1 MGTRPASALHPGRP
15 QRWNPVLSSSLSTP
29 LLSLFTLAL
38 ALSQSPF
45 LFSPRVLCGKLS
57 FLDLLSGRLVKSE
70 LLSVCVAVG
79 AAGLESRTSTMSD
92 DDDGDDMPQ
101 LVASSSSESESDDD
115 GPTVLD
121 AACLSHALRAL
132 SFPLLPEEG
141 GRAAEPRGTAA
152 PGRLLA
158 EIAQRAPWCIA

>member
-1 MGTRPASALHPGRP
+1 
-15 QRWNPVLSSSLSTP
+15 
-29 LLSLFTLAL
+29 
-38 ALSQSPF
+38 
-45 LFSPRVLCGKLS
+45 
-57 FLDLLSGRLVKSE
+57 
-70 LLSVCVAVG
+70 
-79 AAGLESRTSTMSD
+79 MSD

-132 SFPLLPEEG
+132 SFPLLPEED

-152 PGRLLA
+152 PGRLQA

>member
-1 MGTRPASALHPGRP
+1 MKLLVQGPSFWKTRE
-15 QRWNPVLSSSLSTP
+15 T
-29 LLSLFTLAL
+29 
-38 ALSQSPF
+38 
-45 LFSPRVLCGKLS
+45 
-57 FLDLLSGRLVKSE
+57 E

-132 SFPLLPEEG
+132 SFPLLPEED

>member
-1 MGTRPASALHPGRP
+1 
-15 QRWNPVLSSSLSTP
+15 
-29 LLSLFTLAL
+29 
-38 ALSQSPF
+38 
-45 LFSPRVLCGKLS
+45 
-57 FLDLLSGRLVKSE
+57 
-70 LLSVCVAVG
+70 
-79 AAGLESRTSTMSD
+79 MSD

>member
-1 MGTRPASALHPGRP
+1 MSSVREASFQGPSFWKTRETEL
-15 QRWNPVLSSSLSTP
+15 
-29 LLSLFTLAL
+29 
-38 ALSQSPF
+38 
-45 LFSPRVLCGKLS
+45 
-57 FLDLLSGRLVKSE
+57 
-70 LLSVCVAVG
+70 LLSVCVAGG